1 MGDNRRAWAK
11 GLHAACGPLAASLP
25 GAEAVL
31 GERIVLADTLVALGE
46 VLEGEGPLKAILED
60 PAISKKRRIAL
71 LASVLPRSASPGL
84 RRIFGNF
91 AEMAIKGG
99 KIDMI
104 PHLAQALRDLVD
116 ADERVVRLEVEAVNP
131 PTPGRV
137 RELADAWGSGLAGF
151 RVETTVIIN
160 PALIGGYRLRS
171 GSVRFDHSIAGR
183 VERLRRHLSRPLDAG
198 RGKG

>member
-11 GLHAACGPLAASLP
+11 GLHAACGSLGASLP

-31 GERIVLADTLVALGE
+31 GERIVLADTLVALGQ

-60 PAISKKRRIAL
+60 PALSKKRRIDL
-71 LASVLPRSASPGL
+71 LTSVLPRSASPGL
-84 RRIFGNF
+84 RKIFGNF
-91 AEMAIKGG
+91 SEMAIKGG

-104 PHLAQALRDLVD
+104 PHLAQAFRDLVD
-116 ADERVVRLEVEAVNP
+116 ADERVVRLEVEAVNL

-137 RELADAWGSGLAGF
+137 RELADAWGSCLAGF

-160 PALIGGYRLRS
+160 PTLIGGYRLRS